1 MANIFDSMPTSSAEP
16 ASNPAAPSP
25 DEAPEPKQNIFDNL
39 GKPPVQIQAAESL
52 PPVSNFES
60 SKVGRFIHGMAEP
73 VIGAGQLAAHL
84 TGIGPETMDRI
95 NRNREAR
102 YQAARRQAGIGKE
115 DWDYSAGLG
124 NVLSPM
130 NFLPGAIVGRAAGP
144 AATLAGNL
152 GRGAVTGATMGA
164 FNPVNDTSKD
174 DFAEKKATQMGVGA
188 IAGGA
193 TAPFAHITSEAISPQ
208 IEPGMRRLVAEG
220 FEPTAAMVYG
230 PHSTARRMEEAIS
243 KWPLVGGYIRGAEER
258 ALESANRIV
267 ANRAL
272 RPVGLEMPHNIP
284 AGYDTAETIANELG
298 YVYDDVHQH
307 MTYQQDH
314 AASNA
319 WSSVAQLG
327 REVLPDPQQARLE
340 QIIDQQ
346 LINKPLNYVSP
357 QHGAQ
362 IMDGDGIQNIHSVL
376 AHLERGYR
384 KSPNPDIQNL
394 GELVG
399 VLRNRFN
406 DQLDRQNPNVLMP
419 GTYLNNRPLPAGTTL
434 NDVRRMADEGWA
446 HYIRLRDA
454 TNSTASMARNG
465 AFTPNTYAQAVRKG
479 AATPGQM
486 AHNRA
491 LDQQLAVDMKRFIP
505 AAMADS
511 GTPERAMWAALVGG
525 GAMINPQ
532 MAAVGATIPALYSRP
547 IQAALR
553 RMALAQHG
561 PVVHAAGRSL
571 GNLGAGIGA
580 EGALSSFDTS
590 PQEFADGGGVA
601 DELTDF
607 GREGLGALGRIP
619 DDLKQYA
626 KDLPKADTEDRPSLI
641 SRGMDAANYGI
652 NSLVE
657 GVSGGRTSTPK
668 ILGALGLPTGELE
681 ERLHGFEARNRP
693 LLQVGRDVGAAGL
706 GSIGSGGPSAFAE
719 GAPNTFAKSIEPGGL
734 ADKAAGAFERGAAD
748 AGNPYRLNAGLPG
761 KGAPLTPE
769 QEALLAKFRRPEP
782 ATADELS
789 SLEPKAKTPPKAE
802 TPPEPVE
809 KPAEPVEATTARG
822 KTLVP
827 SSDFGPGTA
836 IRFVHPDSHLAQA
849 YENELISGRELFDR
863 TKQAVSGV
871 KAIAEKLAAKA
882 SGRMSV
888 LEFQEWANQ
897 RHNPFSNDP
906 REARLKF
913 SIQDA
918 EDAGYVHAYTEGGQ
932 EIVELT
938 PLGHKAIERFKKS
951 GM

>member
-1 MANIFDSMPTSSAEP
+1 MANIFDSMPTSSAAEP
-16 ASNPAAPSP
+16 GAASPPEG
-25 DEAPEPKQNIFDNL
+25 EAPEPKSNIFEHL
-39 GKPPVQIQAAESL
+39 GQAPQQVQSAESL

-60 SKVGRFIHGMAEP
+60 SKVGRFVQGLAEP
-73 VIGAGQLAAHL
+73 IVGAGQLAAHL

-102 YQAARRQAGIGKE
+102 YQASRQQAGIGKE

-124 NVLSPM
+124 NALSPI
-130 NFLPGAIVGRAAGP
+130 NFLPGVAVGRAAGP
-144 AATLAGNL
+144 AASLMGNL

-174 DFAEKKATQMGVGA
+174 DFAEKKMTQAGVGA
-188 IAGGA
+188 LAGAA
-193 TAPFAHITSEAISPQ
+193 TAPFAHITSEAIAPE

-220 FEPTAAMVYG
+220 FEPTAAMAYG

-243 KWPLVGGYIRGAEER
+243 KWPLVGGYVRGAEER

-272 RPVGLEMPHNIP
+272 RPVGLEIPHNIP

-298 YVYDDVHQH
+298 FVYDDVHQH
-307 MTYQQDH
+307 MAFIDRPSAQRQW
-314 AASNA
+314 AQ
-319 WSSVAQLG
+319 VAQLG

-340 QIIDQQ
+340 QIIQQQ
-346 LINKPLNYVSP
+346 LIKKPFNYVSP
-357 QHGAQ
+357 VHGQ
-362 IMDGDGIQNIHSVL
+362 YVVDGNGIQNIHSVL

-384 KSPNPDIQNL
+384 KNPDPDVQNL

-399 VLRNRFN
+399 VLRNQFN
-406 DQLDRQNPNVLMP
+406 DELDRQNPNVLMP
-419 GTYLNNRPLPAGTTL
+419 GTYLNNRALPAGTTL

-454 TNSTASMARNG
+454 TMSGASMARNG

-486 AHNRA
+486 AHGNA

-505 AAMADS
+505 AQMADS

-561 PVVHAAGRSL
+561 PVVQAAGRSIGDL
-571 GNLGAGIGA
+571 GTRFGT
-580 EGALSSFDTS
+580 EGALSTLDTS
-590 PQEFADGGGVA
+590 PREYADGGSVA
-601 DELTDF
+601 DELGDY
-607 GREGLGALGRIP
+607 GRGGLSALGRIP
-619 DDLKQYA
+619 GDLKKYADDL
-626 KDLPKADTEDRPSLI
+626 PEADTSDKPSLI
-641 SRGMDAANYGI
+641 SRGLDAANYGA
-652 NSLVE
+652 NALVE
-657 GVSGGRTSTPK
+657 GLSGGRASTPK

-681 ERLHGFEARNRP
+681 GRLHGLEARNRP
-693 LLQVGRDVGAAGL
+693 LLQVGRDAGAAGL
-706 GSIGSGGPSAFAE
+706 GAIGSGGPEAFAKD
-719 GAPNTFAKSIEPGGL
+719 APNVLAKTVEPGGL
-734 ADKAAGAFERGAAD
+734 ADKAAGAFEAGAKE

-769 QEALLAKFRRPEP
+769 QEALLAKFKRPAQ
-782 ATADELS
+782 ATSDELA
-789 SLEPKAKTPPKAE
+789 SLEPKAKAPTDGTAAGTVEE
-802 TPPEPVE
+802 T
-809 KPAEPVEATTARG
+809 TGRG

-849 YENELISGRELFDR
+849 YENELISGQELFAR
-863 TKQAVSGV
+863 AKQAVSGV
-871 KAIAEKLAAKA
+871 KAIAEKLAAKGG
-882 SGRMSV
+882 SDRMSV

-897 RHNPFSNDP
+897 RHNPFSTDP
-906 REARLKF
+906 REARMKF

-918 EDAGYVHAYTEGGQ
+918 EDAGYVHAYTEGGH
-932 EIVELT
+932 EVVEVT
-938 PLGHKAIERFKKS
+938 PLGFKAIERFKKS